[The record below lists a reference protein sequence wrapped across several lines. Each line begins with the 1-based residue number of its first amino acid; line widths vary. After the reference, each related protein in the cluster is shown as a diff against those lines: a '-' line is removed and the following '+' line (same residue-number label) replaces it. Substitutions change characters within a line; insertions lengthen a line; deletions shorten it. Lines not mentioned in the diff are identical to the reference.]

1 MIDFGG
7 IFMKKMIAAISGL
20 VLGALASTVIFADFN
35 GNNNNNKNQSSTASN
50 AQKVYVPF
58 GQKDEYYLF
67 ASGGHSGQMFIY
79 GVPSMRHIRTIPVF
93 SPDSA
98 TGHGWDKHSRELMG
112 EYNWGDLHHPAFSEK
127 GGEYDG
133 KYMFATDVAN
143 NRAAVM
149 DLKTFTVKDILEVP
163 NTGGPHC
170 AAFVTENTEYM
181 FLPTRFAVPF
191 GHDYAT
197 LDEYKTKYKGVMSA
211 VTFNEAKQKLNV
223 AYQVA
228 LPPWSFDLSDAGK
241 KTSKD
246 WAVMTTYNT
255 ELATT
260 EQEINASQ
268 KDRDYI
274 VLFNWKELEKMVAA
288 GKYDTVNGQ
297 KMIDPAKHRGGIYL
311 VPTAKSPHGVDVTP
325 DGKRFIAAGKL
336 APAMTVFSFEK
347 AFKAIKDKKFAGE
360 QEGIPI
366 LDYESIMEREVN
378 PENALGPLHTQFD
391 DKGFAYTTMFISS
404 EIVKWNVDSGET
416 VDRVPVQYSPGHA
429 VAAEGDTV
437 SPDGKY
443 IIALNKIA
451 KDSYLSVG
459 PSHPESMQLIDLT
472 GKKMEIIQSVPVNPE
487 PHYAQI
493 IKANKVKPIVVYDK
507 DTKRPNSIWNQ
518 KDAHISR
525 SGNTVEVNGIAMRS
539 KFIFDAKAERKD
551 VISVK
556 EGDKVVI
563 HLTNIDLD
571 QDITHGFGINSYN
584 LNMEV
589 QPGQTQTIEFTAK
602 KAGTYPLYCTNFC
615 SALHQEMSGYLL
627 VEPKG

>member
-1 MIDFGG
+1 
-7 IFMKKMIAAISGL
+7 MKKIIAGILGL
-20 VLGALASTVIFADFN
+20 VAGALASTVIFADFN
-35 GNNNNNKNQSSTASN
+35 GNEKGNQAGQANVATN

-98 TGHGWDKHSRELMG
+98 TGHGYDKHSKELMG
-112 EYNWGDLHHPAFSEK
+112 KYSWGDLHHPAFSET

-133 KYMFATDVAN
+133 KYLFATDVAN

-163 NTGGPHC
+163 NLGGPHC

-181 FLPTRFAVPF
+181 FLPTRFAIPF
-191 GHDYAT
+191 GHDYAP
-197 LDEYKTKYKGVMSA
+197 LEEYNTKYKGVMSA
-211 VTFNEAKQKLNV
+211 VTFNEDKQKLSV

-228 LPPWSFDLSDAGK
+228 LPPWSYDLSDAGK
-241 KTSKD
+241 KMSKD
-246 WAVMTTYNT
+246 WGVMTTYNT
-255 ELATT
+255 EESTT
-260 EQEINASQ
+260 EMEINASQ

-274 VLFNWKELEKMVAA
+274 VLFNWKELEKLVAD
-288 GKYDTVNGQ
+288 GQFDTVNGM
-297 KMIDPAKHRGGIYL
+297 KMIDPAKHKGGIYL

-325 DGKRFIAAGKL
+325 DGTRFIASGKL
-336 APAMTVFSFEK
+336 APAMTVFSFDK
-347 AFKAIKDKKFAGE
+347 AFKAIKNKKFDGE
-360 QEGIPI
+360 KAGIPV
-366 LDYESIMEREVN
+366 LDYKSVMEREVN
-378 PENALGPLHTQFD
+378 PENALGPLHSQFD
-391 DKGFAYTTMFISS
+391 DKGFCYTTMFISS
-404 EIVKWNVDSGET
+404 EIVKWNVDTGET
-416 VDRVPVQYSPGHA
+416 VDRVAVQYSPGHA
-429 VAAEGDTV
+429 AAAEGDTV

-459 PSHPESMQLIDLT
+459 PSHPESMQLIDLS
-472 GKKMEIIQSVPVNPE
+472 GDKMEIIQSAPVDPE

-493 IKANKVKPIVVYDK
+493 IKADKLKPLVIYEK
-507 DTKRPNSIWNQ
+507 DENRPNSIWNQ

-525 SGNTVEVNGIAMRS
+525 SGNTVEVRGIAMRS
-539 KFIFDAKAERKD
+539 KFIFDGAAERKD
-551 VISVK
+551 VIQVK

-571 QDITHGFGINSYN
+571 QDITHGFGINAYN

-589 QPGQTQTIEFTAK
+589 QPGQTQTMEFTAD

-615 SALHQEMSGYLL
+615 SALHQEMNGYLL